1 MEHQPFE
8 NWIIDE
14 LELTPEQTQAL
25 AAHTKECSHCR
36 TLQTS
41 WAEIRAQIDAASE
54 AIPAPGFSKRFQK
67 NLEERR
73 LRQQLQIRRLFLFLV
88 LGAGLSFFAWLVVI
102 AATTSPADLLVA
114 GVQTFTQLF
123 VNYDLIQQ
131 TFITLIN
138 SVPIVIPLALWIA
151 ITCSFVFLS
160 LVWVISVWRISF
172 QGVYKK

>member
-14 LELTPEQTQAL
+14 LELTPEQNEAL
-25 AAHTKECSHCR
+25 AAHTKVCSHCR
-36 TLQTS
+36 ILQTS
-41 WAEIRAQIDAASE
+41 LEQVRVQIETSPA
-54 AIPAPGFSKRFQK
+54 AIPSPGFSQRFQK

-88 LGAGLSFFAWLVVI
+88 LGAGLSFFAWLAVI
-102 AATTSPADLLVA
+102 VSTTSPADLLVA
-114 GVQTFTQLF
+114 GVQTITQLF
-123 VNYDLIQQ
+123 VNFDVFQQ
-131 TFITLIN
+131 TFLTVIK
-138 SVPIVIPLALWIA
+138 SVPIVVPLALWIA

-160 LVWVISVWRISF
+160 LVWAISVWRISF